1 MNRTIMDKV
10 RYLLVSSGVP
20 KPFWKEAVSTA
31 AYLINGE
38 GKLDPRSKK
47 GVFIGYPSG
56 VKGYRVWLRGEPGV
70 RVVVSGDVVFNKL
83 DMPCL
88 RTETKLE
95 SAYGTPVVENI
106 LVEVEVTSEPS
117 HEHTLEPELE
127 PETNK
132 ESSIPEP
139 NELIL
144 GDSDNDED
152 HPKAQAQAL
161 RITKYRGIGVEGI

>member
-10 RYLLVSSGVP
+10 RCLLVSSRVP
-20 KPFWKEAVSTA
+20 KPFWGEAISTA
-31 AYLINGE
+31 VYLINRE

-47 GVFIGYPSG
+47 RVFIGYPSG
-56 VKGYRVWLRGEPGV
+56 VKGYKVWLRGESGV
-70 RVVVSGDVVFNKL
+70 RVVVSRDVVFNEL

-88 RTETKLE
+88 RTETKPE
-95 SAYGTPVVENI
+95 SSSSTSIVENI

-132 ESSIPEP
+132 ESSIPKPDEP
-139 NELIL
+139 IL
-144 GDSDNDED
+144 DNSDDDDEN
-152 HPKAQAQAL
+152 HLEAQAQAL
-161 RITKYRGIGVEGI
+161 EITIY